1 MSTAGLLRRESGYV
15 RKVMIRNPSALFFTI
30 GLPLLYLFVL
40 VTVFGK
46 GQVHLIGQPGTLKG
60 SRMLVASVVTIGVV
74 SASFQYLA
82 MFLIRDREDGV
93 LKRLRSAPV
102 PTWVFLGGH
111 LVNSVLTSVVLGM
124 LVVALG
130 WAVYGISVPS
140 AHLPAVAVT
149 VLVGALACCA
159 LGFAVTIPVR
169 KLETATA
176 VVPAIALTLFF
187 LSGNFFNMDSA
198 PAGLRA
204 VASVFPI
211 RHFYEAMLTAFNP
224 HVTGGGFA
232 PGQLGIV
239 ALWGAA
245 GLVVAAWKFR
255 WTPSAEG

>member
-1 MSTAGLLRRESGYV
+1 MSTASLLRRESGYV
-15 RKVMIRNPSALFFTI
+15 QKVMIRNPSGLFFTI

-46 GQVHLIGQPGTLKG
+46 GQVHLVGQPGTVKG
-60 SRMLVASVVTIGVV
+60 SRVLVASVVTIGVV

-102 PTWVFLGGH
+102 PTRVFLGGH
-111 LVNSVLTSVVLGM
+111 LINSMLTSVVLGM

-130 WAVYGISVPS
+130 WAAYGISVPN
-140 AHLPAVAVT
+140 AHLLSVVVT

-159 LGFAVTIPVR
+159 LGFAATTVVR
-169 KLETATA
+169 TVATASA

-204 VASVFPI
+204 VANVFPI

-224 HVTGGGFA
+224 HVAGAGFA

-239 ALWGAA
+239 ALWGVA
-245 GLVVAAWKFR
+245 GLAVAAWKFR
-255 WTPSAEG
+255 WTPSADN